1 MSTAGPDINQLV
13 DPDAH
18 ERLTATRWE
27 PERAR
32 AAVASIATRT
42 EEAFDP
48 DELWPPHP
56 LDQEPDAPPLRRLAS
71 LYLGAAGV
79 IWALHAL
86 TRAGLTEPGRDWAP
100 VAATLSERYLLTP
113 DFEDVGAV
121 PSLWRGEA
129 GILLVAH
136 TLAPAAWQ
144 EERLLDVVCA
154 NVDHPSRELMWGSP
168 GTMLA
173 SQEMLARTGDERW
186 RSAWADAADRLW
198 DAWGDD
204 VWEQDLYG
212 RRVHILGPAHGF
224 AGIVHA
230 LAHGG
235 LLDADRSRALAP
247 RAASALGKHP
257 CVSKGSSSGG
267 PRWNELCAAT
277 YAVVPRRAGQRGHAR
292 LARAR
297 KRRTHRAP
305 RRGWRAHLEGGAA
318 RQGRRSLSRNGGQ
331 RLRLPRALRAD
342 RGRALARPRASV
354 RDARAGAGRASDRTR
369 RPRSPHAVDR
379 RSRHGALP
387 RELHRRAAGLPDD
400 RPVVTG
406 AGYRRPG
413 GTSRSRAT
421 SASISARVCNTA
433 RRRLAGG
440 S

>member
-18 ERLTATRWE
+18 EWLTATRWE

-56 LDQEPDAPPLRRLAS
+56 LDQEPDEPPLRRLAS

-86 TRAGLTEPGRDWAP
+86 ARAGLAEPGRDWAP
-100 VAATLSERYLLTP
+100 VAATLPERYLL
-113 DFEDVGAV
+113 DARLRGRGRV
-121 PSLWRGEA
+121 PSLWMGEA

-224 AGIVHA
+224 AGIVHVTGA
-230 LAHGG
+230 RRPARRRSEPG
-235 LLDADRSRALAP
+235 ARSRAPCIRPRQARPARRRARQWRPSLEASS
-247 RAASALGKHP
+247 RAATHP
-257 CVSKGSSSGG
+257 
-267 PRWNELCAAT
+267 
-277 YAVVPRRAGQRGHAR
+277 VVPRRAGHRGHAR

-297 KRRTHRAP
+297 ERRPHRAP

-318 RQGRRSLSRNGGQ
+318 RRRAPVSVTERRATATPSSRSS
-331 RLRLPRALRAD
+331 
-342 RGRALARPRASV
+342 RGPGTSSGSVARE
-354 RDARAGAGRASDRTR
+354 
-369 RPRSPHAVDR
+369 
-379 RSRHGALP
+379 RSRCT
-387 RELHRRAAGLPDD
+387 R
-400 RPVVTG
+400 
-406 AGYRRPG
+406 
-413 GTSRSRAT
+413 
-421 SASISARVCNTA
+421 
-433 RRRLAGG
+433 
-440 S
+440 